1 MVAAVAIG
9 LVVTVVVRSAAL
21 ASLVVALELAPADTL
36 EYSSMVIITFSYLI
50 PIFIDVDTLHL
61 IYVYDFVFIIP
72 ELVGSQS
79 NFQ

>member
-36 EYSSMVIITFSYLI
+36 EYSSMVIITFSLI

-61 IYVYDFVFIIP
+61 IYVYDFVFIIL